1 MCWKDGF
8 SIKWLAIFSSS
19 MAKSMKSQYL
29 CKPKCA
35 LKTLYK
41 TAFGSIQN
49 GSFWCPKVMMSS
61 TKNGKAFSNPMFTTN
76 WHPPTPFFFPQNGGL
91 YEGQPHPFCGGNGKE
106 VGRTAFCRKGL
117 RPTIETCFVRKSCAG
132 RFKIA
137 ILQLQFS
144 TIEPHFVRNGCDRHF
159 QFAIFL

>member
-1 MCWKDGF
+1 MCPENPLQNGF
-8 SIKWLAIFSSS
+8 SFLTEWFILVPKKIFLQQK
-19 MAKSMKSQYL
+19 MAKPSQTHCL
-29 CKPKCA
+29 
-35 LKTLYK
+35 L
-41 TAFGSIQN
+41 QN
-49 GSFWCPKVMMSS
+49 GIPQ
-61 TKNGKAFSNPMFTTN
+61 P
-76 WHPPTPFFFPQNGGL
+76 HFFPQNGGL